1 MERTLQRKT
10 DHRESHDDL
19 ATPDE
24 MLALW
29 AAEEPSAFAPLY
41 SRYVDSIYRYCLR
54 GLGAREAAEDATS
67 AIFMKALAALPG
79 YRPMGG
85 TFRSWLFAIAH
96 NVLVDEHRKRRPP
109 DDVFGDRL
117 DLPDSAP
124 NPESAVL
131 FAEAGQT
138 VRALLARL
146 TPDQASVVELRLAG
160 LSGQEVA
167 QALGRSP
174 NTVKVA
180 QYRAYARLRALF
192 AEKEGNDAAR

>member
-1 MERTLQRKT
+1 MERTLQRKPA
-10 DHRESHDDL
+10 HREAHDDQS
-19 ATPDE
+19 APDE

-29 AAEEPSAFAPLY
+29 AAADPSAFSPLY
-41 SRYVDSIYRYCLR
+41 SRYIDSIYRYCYR
-54 GLGAREAAEDATS
+54 SLGTREAAEDASS
-67 AIFMKALAALPG
+67 AVFMKALAALPG

-109 DDVFGDRL
+109 DEVYGDRL
-117 DLPDSAP
+117 DIPDSAP
-124 NPESAVL
+124 NPETSVL

-138 VRALLARL
+138 VQALLARL
-146 TPDQASVVELRLAG
+146 TPDQANVVELRLAG